1 MENALESATQI
12 NFFWLKSYS
21 LVTCALKDFQCKDMQ
36 AYALN
41 SFNGINDQKTYFHKH
56 ENTQTY
62 FHKHEN
68 TPFLKLLIVLNI
80 KTLR

>member
-1 MENALESATQI
+1 MEKALESATQI

-56 ENTQTY
+56 ENT
-62 FHKHEN
+62 
-68 TPFLKLLIVLNI
+68 PFLKLLIVLNI